1 MLNFKL
7 PVDKVQ
13 TGQITGG
20 FIVICPKENEEV
32 AVVRARLHHN
42 YSVNLIDLYCTS
54 IYTYYMIQESNTKSI
69 SIRKKKR
76 LNPPLKYQ
84 QSRGLV
90 NKTKLNII

>member
-42 YSVNLIDLYCTS
+42 YGVNLIDLYCTS

>member
-1 MLNFKL
+1 MLNFEL

-69 SIRKKKR
+69 SIRKKK
-76 LNPPLKYQ
+76 KAK
-84 QSRGLV
+84 S
-90 NKTKLNII
+90 TT

>member
-42 YSVNLIDLYCTS
+42 YSVNIIDLYCSS